1 MPNRKTNGFSGVNFI
16 NQPVFLWDLMFKSSL
31 CEIFFSQKL
40 SLPTWLEFDECFKKL
55 ILTGDMNFV
64 LLCFW
69 LYYRSCFFLS
79 PFFLFWR
86 DGVLWK
92 EAWWS
97 HTMSHF
103 VLSLMSSQSEVC
115 IFFPCVC
122 VSISVCV
129 CVRQIIW
136 QCFLCGEFV
145 CFLLRACSDSFL

>member
-31 CEIFFSQKL
+31 WEIFFSQKL
-40 SLPTWLEFDECFKKL
+40 SLPTWLEFDECFKRL

-69 LYYRSCFFLS
+69 LYYRSCFFLC
-79 PFFLFWR
+79 PFFLEGGG
-86 DGVLWK
+86 GVKKKLGG
-92 EAWWS
+92 
-97 HTMSHF
+97 HTLCLIF
-103 VLSLMSSQSEVC
+103 VLSLTSSQSDVC
-115 IFFPCVC
+115 IFFPRVC
-122 VSISVCV
+122 VSINVCV